1 MLREGRPFAH
11 RIRDGKYESIC
22 PKCVKTVCSV
32 DSEADQDACENAH
45 VCDPLDLAII
55 RNFLENT
62 QKAS

>member
-22 PKCVKTVCSV
+22 PRCIKTVCSV
-32 DSEADQDACENAH
+32 DNEAELDACEKAH
-45 VCDPLDLAII
+45 VCDPRDLAII
-55 RNFLENT
+55 QKFIEDK

>member
-1 MLREGRPFAH
+1 MLRDGHPFGH

-22 PKCVKTVCSV
+22 PRCIRTVCSV
-32 DSEADQDACENAH
+32 DSEAEQDSCEKAH

-55 RNFLENT
+55 QNFLEGQ